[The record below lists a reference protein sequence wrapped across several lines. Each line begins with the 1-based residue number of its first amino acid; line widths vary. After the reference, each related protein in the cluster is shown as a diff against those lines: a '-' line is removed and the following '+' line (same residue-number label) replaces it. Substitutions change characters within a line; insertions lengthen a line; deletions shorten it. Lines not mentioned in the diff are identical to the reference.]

1 MAEDIDQK
9 LLQRFEIIQKIRKVS
24 GGVIWKAIDRKTNSV
39 FEFIEILLVAIKK
52 IDYSANPLHLL
63 KSMRETVI
71 LQEISKHQNI
81 MKVLQVINKGND
93 QYTIYDFSRYSN
105 QYLIITFLQK
115 HIQIILCNIVSALYF
130 IHSGGL
136 VHLSLTPSKILVDS
150 ECQIKLIGFGFSQL
164 LPIKDPKYTCLH
176 YLPPEIL
183 LQGKVNTSADIWSL
197 GCIFGEMLCHHTLF
211 TGNST
216 FNQIEKI
223 VELIGKPNDTNL
235 SELAPYVLQG
245 IQSDRK
251 KAFTSISDDSTAIDL
266 LKRML
271 VFEPHERIT
280 LVDILKHPYLS
291 EFANKCELKKAIAPF
306 QIEENSFKEF
316 QNVLRERGKKIEQ
329 PSINNSFNQ
338 QLDSSRKKSFKES
351 TPISALRQKTTTKI
365 KVNSPIQSPKI
376 QKLYQIDEKQR

>member
-24 GGVIWKAIDRKTNSV
+24 GGVIWKAIDRKTN
-39 FEFIEILLVAIKK
+39 IAIKK

-71 LQEISKHQNI
+71 LQEISKHPNI

-93 QYTIYDFSRYSN
+93 QYTIYDFVDMD
-105 QYLIITFLQK
+105 LISLIKVKILQPK
-115 HIQIILCNIVSALYF
+115 HIQIILCNIVTALYF

-197 GCIFGEMLCHHTLF
+197 GCIFGEMLCHHPLF
-211 TGNST
+211 VGNST

-245 IQSDRK
+245 IQPDRK
-251 KAFTSISDDSTAIDL
+251 KAFTSISDDSTAVDL

-271 VFEPHERIT
+271 VFEPQERIT
-280 LVDILKHPYLS
+280 LIDILKHPYLS

-316 QNVLRERGKKIEQ
+316 QNVLRERGKKVEQ

-338 QLDSSRKKSFKES
+338 QLDTSRKKSFRES
-351 TPISALRQKTTTKI
+351 TPISALKQKTSTKI